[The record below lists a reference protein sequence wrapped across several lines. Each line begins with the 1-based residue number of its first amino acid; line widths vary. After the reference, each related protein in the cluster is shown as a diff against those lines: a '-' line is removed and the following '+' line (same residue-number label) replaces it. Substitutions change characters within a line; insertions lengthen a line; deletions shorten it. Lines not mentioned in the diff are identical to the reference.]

1 MTSSMEAILSA
12 LPNIRDAARS
22 MQDIVLANLVAIGEV
37 PAPYQHEENRVRM
50 MLERF
55 SECGL
60 QSCST
65 DATGNGLA
73 ILPGTEGTDNILL
86 FSNVDTLADE
96 HAEPSLAFRKDEIVG
111 PFIGDNSMALAAMAS
126 LPILLERL
134 QIRLKANIV
143 VMGAVRMLGHGNLE
157 GLSGFLNNSGMPI
170 RYGLSLEGVQLGRL
184 NYACLGQLLC
194 DITVRLPE
202 DYNWVKYGATG
213 TIILMNDI
221 ISRINKIP
229 LPRRPLT
236 TIVFGMI
243 RGGVSY
249 RNIAR
254 ETVLSFE
261 VRSESADLLNQVAQ
275 QIEDIT
281 EDVAA
286 NSGVTVKFDIFAR
299 RAPGGLDIAH
309 PFVKQTRAIHTALE
323 LQSQLYATT
332 FALTSLIEKKIPALV
347 LGLTTGTRRD
357 DLPEMEE
364 AVAIDPMWTGLA
376 QLVGVLL
383 AMDGGYCDVV

>member
-1 MTSSMEAILSA
+1 MTLSMEAILNM
-12 LPNIRDAARS
+12 LPRVRNEARS

-37 PAPYQHEENRVRM
+37 PAPYQHEEGRVRK

-55 SECGL
+55 SECDL

-73 ILPGTEGTDNILL
+73 ILPGSEGAANILM

-134 QIRLKANIV
+134 QIRLKANIIF
-143 VMGAVRMLGHGNLE
+143 MGAVRMLGHGNLD

-194 DITVRLPE
+194 DITVRLSE
-202 DYNWVKYGATG
+202 DYNWVQFGATG
-213 TIILMNDI
+213 AIIPMNDI
-221 ISRINKIP
+221 INRINKIP

-236 TIVFGMI
+236 TIVFGLI

-299 RAPGGLDIAH
+299 RAPGGLDISH
-309 PFVKQTRAIHTALE
+309 PLVRQTRAIHTALGIS
-323 LQSQLYATT
+323 SQMYSTT
-332 FALTSLIEKKIPALV
+332 FALAALVEKKTPSIV

-357 DLPEMEE
+357 DLPELEE
-364 AVAIDPMWTGLA
+364 AAAIEPIWTGLA

-383 AMDGGYCDVV
+383 TIDGGLCDGA

>member
-1 MTSSMEAILSA
+1 
-12 LPNIRDAARS
+12 
-22 MQDIVLANLVAIGEV
+22 
-37 PAPYQHEENRVRM
+37 
-50 MLERF
+50 
-55 SECGL
+55 
-60 QSCST
+60 
-65 DATGNGLA
+65 
-73 ILPGTEGTDNILL
+73 
-86 FSNVDTLADE
+86 
-96 HAEPSLAFRKDEIVG
+96 
-111 PFIGDNSMALAAMAS
+111 
-126 LPILLERL
+126 
-134 QIRLKANIV
+134 
-143 VMGAVRMLGHGNLE
+143 
-157 GLSGFLNNSGMPI
+157 
-170 RYGLSLEGVQLGRL
+170 
-184 NYACLGQLLC
+184 
-194 DITVRLPE
+194 
-202 DYNWVKYGATG
+202 
-213 TIILMNDI
+213 MNDI

-275 QIEDIT
+275 QIKDIT

-299 RAPGGLDIAH
+299 RAPGGLDISH
-309 PFVKQTRAIHTALE
+309 PFVKQMRAIHTALE
-323 LQSQLYATT
+323 LQSQLYSTT
-332 FALTSLIEKKIPALV
+332 FALTSLIEKNIPALV

-364 AVAIDPMWTGLA
+364 AVAIEPMWTGLA

-383 AMDGGYCDVV
+383 AMDGGYCDVA

>member
-1 MTSSMEAILSA
+1 MTANMESILNA
-12 LPNIRDAARS
+12 LPRIRDEVRS

-37 PAPYQHEENRVRM
+37 PAPYRHEAGRVRM

-60 QSCST
+60 QNCST

-73 ILPGTEGTDNILL
+73 ILPGTEGAANILL

-96 HAEPSLAFRKDEIVG
+96 HAAPSLAFRKDEIVG

-134 QIRLKANIV
+134 QIRLKANIIF
-143 VMGAVRMLGHGNLE
+143 MGAVRMLGHGNLE
-157 GLSGFLNNSGMPI
+157 GLNGFLNNSGMPV

-202 DYNWVKYGATG
+202 DYNWVQFGATG
-213 TIILMNDI
+213 SIISMNDI
-221 ISRINKIP
+221 VSRINKIP

-254 ETVLSFE
+254 ETVLNFE

-281 EDVAA
+281 QDVAA

-299 RAPGGLDIAH
+299 RAPGGLDISH
-309 PFVKQTRAIHTALE
+309 PLVKQMRAIHTALG

-332 FALTSLIEKKIPALV
+332 FALASLIEKNIPAVV

-364 AVAIDPMWTGLA
+364 AVAIEPMWTGLA

-383 AMDGGYCDVV
+383 AMDGGFCDVV

>member
-1 MTSSMEAILSA
+1 
-12 LPNIRDAARS
+12 
-22 MQDIVLANLVAIGEV
+22 
-37 PAPYQHEENRVRM
+37 
-50 MLERF
+50 
-55 SECGL
+55 
-60 QSCST
+60 
-65 DATGNGLA
+65 
-73 ILPGTEGTDNILL
+73 
-86 FSNVDTLADE
+86 LADE
-96 HAEPSLAFRKDEIVG
+96 HVEPLLSFRKDEIVG
-111 PFIGDNSMALAAMAS
+111 PFLGDNSIALAVMAS

-134 QIRLKANIV
+134 QIRLKANLI

-157 GLSGFLNNSGMPI
+157 GLSGFLNNNGLNV

-202 DYNWVKYGATG
+202 DYNWVQFGATG
-213 TIILMNDI
+213 AIISMNDI
-221 ISRINKIP
+221 IARINKIP

-243 RGGVSY
+243 KGGVSY

-299 RAPGGLDIAH
+299 RAPGGLDISH
-309 PFVKQTRAIHTALE
+309 PFVKQARAIHTALG

-332 FALTSLIEKKIPALV
+332 FALASLIEKNIPSLV
-347 LGLTTGTRRD
+347 LGLTTGTRRN

-364 AVAIDPMWTGLA
+364 VVAIEPMWAGLA

-383 AMDGGYCDVV
+383 AIDGGFCDVV

>member
-1 MTSSMEAILSA
+1 MTSSMEAILNL
-12 LPNIRDAARS
+12 LPRIRDEARG

-37 PAPYQHEENRVRM
+37 PAPYQHEESRVGM

-55 SECGL
+55 NECGL
-60 QSCST
+60 QNCST

-73 ILPGTEGTDNILL
+73 ILQGTEGKSNVFL

-96 HAEPSLAFRKDEIVG
+96 HAVPSLAFRKDEIVG

-134 QIRLKANIV
+134 QIRLKANIIF
-143 VMGAVRMLGHGNLE
+143 MGAVRMLGHGNLE

-170 RYGLSLEGVQLGRL
+170 RHGISLESVQLGRL

-194 DITVRLPE
+194 KIVVRLPE
-202 DYNWVKYGATG
+202 NYNWVKFGTTGA
-213 TIILMNDI
+213 IISMNDI

-275 QIEDIT
+275 QIKDIT

-299 RAPGGLDIAH
+299 RAPGGLDISH
-309 PFVKQTRAIHTALE
+309 PFVKQTRAIHTALG
-323 LQSQLYATT
+323 LQSQLYSTT
-332 FALTSLIEKKIPALV
+332 FALTSLIEKNIPSLV

-364 AVAIDPMWTGLA
+364 VVAIEPMWTGLA

-383 AMDGGYCDVV
+383 AIDGGFCDGA